1 MLIRFEAGLTE
12 EERSSAFVNAI
23 EKAGSAGYVVE
34 PRCCN
39 VCGGERPCQSGDI
52 RNDNNA
58 PANVV
63 KLTKFQCRLCGVYYN
78 MCDECIDDQYENPER
93 TKCPRKYGCRNN
105 NVEPYIFIT
114 KPKNLVKYDAFGVQV
129 CREYTDEETN
139 LDEIGKVMARGMVD
153 VLCTYYF
160 PTEADFLFYVY
171 HVKNHNDPDMKKEAR
186 YLRGLALAKVIRPA
200 LGNYVMDHV
209 LKPIIQREVETERD
223 WARFGIL
230 DHKNISDLW
239 SYHITNIDCCQPELL
254 KKEYREP
261 KRKIYELASWSEYQ
275 YYNTVKRLFVDF
287 IKLDQS
293 GTEEGKPLML
303 SFCWANG
310 DEFHIRRRYD
320 DEEADDEESFE
331 EVFIPFS
338 IVTNDMWEVPPFCRF
353 SRKPRFIHSH
363 QVHNDHHLKTE
374 DAVMCFVSRT
384 FETEAE

>member
-1 MLIRFEAGLTE
+1 MLIRFEAICTE
-12 EERSSAFVNAI
+12 EERLSALERAI
-23 EKAGSAGYVVE
+23 EKAGPAGYIIE

-39 VCGGERPCQSGDI
+39 VCGDERPCPSGDFG
-52 RNDNNA
+52 NDNNA
-58 PANVV
+58 PLSVI

-129 CREYTDEETN
+129 CREYTDDETTT
-139 LDEIGKVMARGMVD
+139 DEIGKVMVRGMVD
-153 VLCTYYF
+153 VLCTYYL
-160 PTEADFLFYVY
+160 PDAADFLFYVY
-171 HVKNHNDPDMKKEAR
+171 HVKNHPDMRKEAR
-186 YLRGLALAKVIRPA
+186 DLRGLALAKVIRPA

-254 KKEYREP
+254 KKLYGEP

-287 IKLDQS
+287 IELDQS
-293 GTEEGKPLML
+293 GTEDGKPLML

-310 DEFHIRRRYD
+310 DEFHIRRRYEPNEND
-320 DEEADDEESFE
+320 ESFE

-338 IVTNDMWEVPPFCRF
+338 IVTDWEVPPFCRF
-353 SRKPRFIHSH
+353 SRKPRFIHSR
-363 QVHNDHHLKTE
+363 QVHNDYHLKTE
-374 DAVMCFVSRT
+374 DAVMCFVSRVVT
-384 FETEAE
+384 DETE